1 VLGSPFLM
9 RFSQWTSRYQ
19 ISGATLPVKF
29 KAPEAGIVLP
39 GTTRALAPLLSISR
53 RILTAWKKFLL

>member
-1 VLGSPFLM
+1 M